1 MLKEYR
7 ADLHIHTILSPCT
20 EPTEM
25 SPRAI
30 VEKAHQIGL
39 DCIAICDHNSCENVA
54 PTRKNSLDTD
64 LIVLAG
70 IEITSREEVHTLGL
84 FDCEDEAFK
93 VQEVVYGN
101 LPGVNDEESFGYQV
115 VVNEEGEV
123 VRFSKKLLIGATT
136 LSLEEIV
143 DLIHSFN
150 GLAIASHIDR
160 DAYSIIGQLGFI
172 PQGLALDALE
182 TSPRIGIEEA
192 KKKFP
197 QCGDYPFITFSD
209 AHSLNDIGKSS
220 TTFLMKEASI
230 KEMKM
235 ALAGRDGRKVLL

>member
-1 MLKEYR
+1 
-7 ADLHIHTILSPCT
+7 
-20 EPTEM
+20 
-25 SPRAI
+25 
-30 VEKAHQIGL
+30 
-39 DCIAICDHNSCENVA
+39 
-54 PTRKNSLDTD
+54 
-64 LIVLAG
+64 
-70 IEITSREEVHTLGL
+70 
-84 FDCEDEAFK
+84 
-93 VQEVVYGN
+93 VVYGN

-115 VVNEEGEV
+115 VVDEEGEV
-123 VRFSKKLLIGATT
+123 VRFNRKLLIGATT

-182 TSPRIGIEEA
+182 ISPGIGIEEA

-197 QCGDYPFITFSD
+197 ECGDYPFVTFSD